1 MKEMTS
7 RERFLRMYD
16 HREADRIPIIDSPW
30 GATIE
35 RWQGEGMPK
44 EVSYVDYFGL
54 DHVAGISVDNSP
66 RYEEKVLEETEEY
79 KTYTTP
85 WGATLKN
92 WKHAASTPEFLDFT
106 IVDPKSWEKAKDRIR
121 PDRDRVDW
129 GHLKKQVPIWKA
141 QGSWVQA
148 HLWFGFDITHSWTV
162 GTERL
167 LCALIDNPAWCKDM
181 FSHLLETDLALL
193 DMVWDAGY
201 RFDGISWC
209 DDMGY
214 KHSQFFSLATY
225 RELLK
230 PFHKRAIDWAHEKG
244 IKTHLH
250 SCGDIN
256 PFVPELIEIG
266 LDALNPLEVKAGM
279 DPIHLKKMYGRDLVF
294 HGGINAVLWD
304 DPAAIQAEMEKV
316 VPVMKESGGYIF
328 SSDHS
333 VPSTVSLN
341 DFRKIIELAKE
352 LGSY

>member
-106 IVDPKSWEKAKDRIR
+106 ITDPKSWEKAKERIR

-129 GHLKKQVPIWKA
+129 EHLKRQVPIWK
-141 QGSWVQA
+141 
-148 HLWFGFDITHSWTV
+148 
-162 GTERL
+162 
-167 LCALIDNPAWCKDM
+167 
-181 FSHLLETDLALL
+181 
-193 DMVWDAGY
+193 
-201 RFDGISWC
+201 
-209 DDMGY
+209 
-214 KHSQFFSLATY
+214 
-225 RELLK
+225 
-230 PFHKRAIDWAHEKG
+230 
-244 IKTHLH
+244 
-250 SCGDIN
+250 
-256 PFVPELIEIG
+256 
-266 LDALNPLEVKAGM
+266 
-279 DPIHLKKMYGRDLVF
+279 
-294 HGGINAVLWD
+294 
-304 DPAAIQAEMEKV
+304 
-316 VPVMKESGGYIF
+316 
-328 SSDHS
+328 
-333 VPSTVSLN
+333 
-341 DFRKIIELAKE
+341 
-352 LGSY
+352 